1 MFRLRVRRSIL
12 LDLIPSFRPEHVR
25 MFPVAET
32 ATGVRLQIL
41 VVGELGADELLPGG
55 RVVVLVLGDA
65 HQAEGVGAHH
75 AAPLL
80 QPALVLQKVP
90 SEGS

>member
-1 MFRLRVRRSIL
+1 
-12 LDLIPSFRPEHVR
+12 

-55 RVVVLVLGDA
+55 RVVVLVLGDT
-65 HQAEGVGAHH
+65 HQTEGVGAHH

-80 QPALVLQKVP
+80 QPALLGRHAGRQRLQCLGQAADELAVVGIQ
-90 SEGS
+90 E